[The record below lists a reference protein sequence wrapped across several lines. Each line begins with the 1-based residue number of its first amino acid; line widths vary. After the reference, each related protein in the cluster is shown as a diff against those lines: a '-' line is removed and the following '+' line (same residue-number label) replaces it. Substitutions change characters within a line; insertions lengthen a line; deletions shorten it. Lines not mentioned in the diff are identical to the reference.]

1 LREEMGPRAVGIAL
15 LATAL
20 AACQPSAPSGGAAQ
34 APSDAPPSLPGQSS
48 ATPVPASP
56 AQSSAPTL
64 GIAPREA
71 KCNTQ
76 LTESLVLAND
86 MNCTGDAFV
95 IHVDNVVLDLNGH
108 TITGPGMGP
117 QTWPNPQLDSVG
129 VRVGGHTN
137 VTVRNGKI
145 DSFSTGVYFIDMI
158 TSSIENVTS
167 TRNRYGFYIHA
178 STGITVKD
186 SNVHSNIYGLHL
198 QNSSNNIVERNN
210 LVRQTY
216 NSPGGYGIYLYR
228 SDGNRIFE
236 NTIESNVNWGIWF
249 SEAKANVI
257 FHNDVVGNSPQVSDN
272 QPAVNQWFDPTT
284 KEGNY
289 WADYKGADGDGD
301 FVGDTPYTILG
312 PSNAQ
317 DAYPFVER
325 SGWKKKTRSTVD
337 HYRPPAARPARE
349 VQLVVVSGGDV
360 QVGAPSA
367 GSLTSLGVSA
377 RSVALGTDGH
387 TLLALDPATKALTIV
402 DLIDGARDTRTVQI
416 DDGIVAAN
424 RDGHSVLVVGPRGAQ
439 QFDLETGRAE
449 FFAYRSEPAELAP
462 SYKHNHIFVST
473 PRGIDL
479 LYLNLGGRRPYTIP
493 LDGPAGAMSMNGS
506 GTRIYTAIR
515 GQALIDVA
523 DTEQYRVVDRIAL
536 AGEARALAVSPHE
549 DFLYVATN
557 EGVLSIDLGTKRVVA
572 TASFLG
578 SVADIAISPNADQ
591 LYVALAG
598 QQRAVAVLDAKT
610 LKTAD
615 IIPLKADPTRL
626 LAATL

>member
-1 LREEMGPRAVGIAL
+1 MGQRAVCLAL
-15 LATAL
+15 LAVLLSGCAAGPQTTA
-20 AACQPSAPSGGAAQ
+20 PSAA
-34 APSDAPPSLPGQSS
+34 APSDAPPSFPGQTS

-95 IHVDNVVLDLNGH
+95 IHVDNVVLDLGGH

-129 VRVGGHTN
+129 VRTGGHTN

-145 DSFSTGVYFIDMI
+145 DSFSTGIYFIDMI

-186 SNVHSNIYGLHL
+186 STVQANIYGLHL
-198 QNSSNNIVERNN
+198 QNSSNNIVQRNN

-228 SDGNRIFE
+228 SDGNKIFE

-289 WADYKGADGDGD
+289 WADYRGTDGDGD

-337 HYRPPAARPARE
+337 HYRAPVARAPRE
-349 VQLVVVSGGDV
+349 VRLVVVSGGDV
-360 QVGAPSA
+360 QVGAPST
-367 GSLTSLGVSA
+367 GTLWSLGINAS
-377 RSVALGTDGH
+377 SIALGTDGH
-387 TLLALDPATKALTIV
+387 TVLALDASKNVTAF
-402 DLIDGARDTRTVQI
+402 DLLGGTRVARTVQI
-416 DDGIVAAN
+416 DDGVIAAN
-424 RDGHSVLVVGPRGAQ
+424 RDGHSILVVGPRGAEQ
-439 QFDLETGRAE
+439 YDMDTGQAQ
-449 FFAYRSEPAELAP
+449 FFAYNSQPGDLAP
-462 SYKHNHIFVST
+462 SYKHNHIFVGT

-479 LYLNLGGRRPYTIP
+479 LYLNLGGRTPYTIP

-523 DTEQYRVVDRIAL
+523 DTEQYRVVERITI
-536 AGEARALAVSPHE
+536 AGEARALAVSPQE

-557 EGVLSIDLGTKRVVA
+557 EGVLAIDLGTKRVVA

-578 SVADIAISPNADQ
+578 SVSDIAISPNADQ

-610 LKTAD
+610 LRTAD

-626 LAATL
+626 LAASI

>member
-1 LREEMGPRAVGIAL
+1 MGHRAAGLAL
-15 LATAL
+15 LAVL
-20 AACQPSAPSGGAAQ
+20 LVGCQSIVQQGATPSAAT
-34 APSDAPPSLPGQSS
+34 PSDAPPSFPGQTS
-48 ATPVPASP
+48 ATPAPASP
-56 AQSSAPTL
+56 AQSSVPTL

-145 DSFSTGVYFIDMI
+145 DSFSTGIYFIDMI

-186 SNVHSNIYGLHL
+186 STVQANIYGLHL
-198 QNSSNNIVERNN
+198 QNSSNNIVQRNN

-228 SDGNRIFE
+228 SDGNKIFE

-289 WADYKGADGDGD
+289 WADYKGTDGDGD

-337 HYRPPAARPARE
+337 HFQPPAARPPRE
-349 VQLVVVSGGDV
+349 VRLFVLSGDDI
-360 QVGAPSA
+360 QVGVPATGTIA
-367 GSLTSLGVSA
+367 SLGIPA
-377 RSVALGTDGH
+377 RSIALGTDGR
-387 TLLALDPATKALTIV
+387 TLLALDGSKTVTAFDVIRGTV
-402 DLIDGARDTRTVQI
+402 VTRTVQI
-416 DDGIVAAN
+416 DDGVIAAN
-424 RDGHSVLVVGPRGAQ
+424 RDGHSILVVGPRGAEQ
-439 QFDLETGRAE
+439 YDMDTGQAQ
-449 FFAYRSEPAELAP
+449 FFAYNHQPGDIAP
-462 SYKHNHIFVST
+462 SYKHNHIFVGTS
-473 PRGIDL
+473 RGIDL
-479 LYLNLGGRRPYTIP
+479 LYLNLGGRTPYTIP

-506 GTRIYTAIR
+506 GTRIYTAIS

-523 DTEQYRVVDRIAL
+523 DTEQYRVVERITI
-536 AGEARALAVSPHE
+536 AGEARALAVAPQE

-557 EGVLSIDLGTKRVVA
+557 EGVLAIDLGTKRVIA

-578 SVADIAISPNADQ
+578 SVADIAISPNGDQ

-626 LAATL
+626 LAASI

>member
-1 LREEMGPRAVGIAL
+1 MRHGAIGLAL
-15 LATAL
+15 LAVL
-20 AACQPSAPSGGAAQ
+20 IAACQPAAPVTTATSTPGTPVPGAT
-34 APSDAPPSLPGQSS
+34 
-48 ATPVPASP
+48 TPVPASP
-56 AQSSAPTL
+56 NMTSAPALTL
-64 GIAPREA
+64 APKEA

-76 LTESLVLAND
+76 VTGDFKLAND
-86 MNCTGDAFV
+86 LTCAGDAFV

-145 DSFSTGVYFIDMI
+145 DGFSTGIYFIDMVK
-158 TSSIENVTS
+158 SSIEGVRS

-178 STGITVKD
+178 STGITIKD
-186 SNVHSNIYGLHL
+186 STVEANIYGLHL
-198 QNSSNNIVERNN
+198 QESSNNIVQGNT
-210 LVRQTY
+210 LARQTY

-236 NTIESNVNWGIWF
+236 NTIESNINWGIWF
-249 SEAKANVI
+249 SEAKGNLI
-257 FHNDVVGNSPQVSDN
+257 FHNNVAGNNPQVSDN
-272 QPAVNQWFDPTT
+272 QPEVNQWFDPTK

-289 WADYKGADGDGD
+289 WNDYKGRDADGDLI
-301 FVGDTPYTILG
+301 GDTPYPILG
-312 PSNAQ
+312 PGGAV
-317 DAYPFVER
+317 DAYPFMDPD
-325 SGWKKKTRSTVD
+325 GWKKKTRSTVD
-337 HYRPPAARPARE
+337 HYLPPAARPPRE
-349 VQLVVVSGGDV
+349 VRLVVVSGGDV
-360 QVGAPSA
+360 QVGGPSSS
-367 GSLTSLGVSA
+367 SLSSLGVGA

-387 TLLALDPATKALTIV
+387 TLLALDGRQLTV
-402 DLIDGARDTRTVQI
+402 LDLLGGARDTRTVQI

-424 RDGHSVLVVGPRGAQ
+424 RDGHSVLVVGPRGAEQ
-439 QFDLETGRAE
+439 YDMDTGRAE
-449 FFAYRSEPAELAP
+449 FFAYNAQPAELAP

-479 LYLNLGGRRPYTIP
+479 LYLNLGGRTPYTIP

-515 GQALIDVA
+515 GQALVDVA
-523 DTEQYRVVDRIAL
+523 DTEQYRVVDRL
-536 AGEARALAVSPHE
+536 TVAGEVRALAVAPRE
-549 DFLYVATN
+549 DFLFVATN
-557 EGVLSIDLGTKRVVA
+557 EGVVAIDLATKRVTA

-578 SVADIAISPNADQ
+578 SVADIAISPNGDQ

-610 LKTAD
+610 LRTAD
-615 IIPLKADPTRL
+615 VIPLRADPTHL
-626 LAATL
+626 LAASY